1 MKAKKALI
9 LAPHTDDGEFG
20 CGGTIAKLL
29 RNGCDVWYVAFSKC
43 EDSLPKGWAKDTLVK
58 EVMAATNVL
67 GIKSS
72 QVMVKNYKVRHFPEN
87 RQEILD
93 DLIELRKNINPDVVF
108 MPSIHDIHQD
118 HSTIAYEGLRAFKN
132 ITIFSYEVPWNNFT
146 FHNQAFVEISE
157 DDANIKISALKKY
170 ESQYG
175 RAYATEDVI
184 RSILRVHG
192 MQIGKK
198 YAEVCEIP
206 RMVLGEKI

>member
-43 EDSLPKGWAKDTLVK
+43 EDSLPKGWAKDALVK

-146 FHNQAFVEISE
+146 FRNQAFVEISE

-192 MQIGKK
+192 MQVGKK
-198 YAEVCEIP
+198 YAEVYEIP